1 MRNQRRNVV
10 SPFAQWRKREWKN
23 EYAMEQV
30 LTEFAFAYQCFEIA
44 VCGHDHAHVN
54 TYRLGRADAF
64 DFAFFEHPQQLGLH
78 RQRHVT
84 DFIQKESSALGL
96 LKFADVSSRSAGE

>member
-10 SPFAQWRKREWKN
+10 PPFAQWRKREWKN

-64 DFAFFEHPQQLGLH
+64 DLAFFENAQELGLH
-78 RQRHVT
+78 GQRHVAN
-84 DFIQKESSALGL
+84 FIQKECSALRL
-96 LKFADVSSRSAGE
+96 LKFADVPSCGAGK